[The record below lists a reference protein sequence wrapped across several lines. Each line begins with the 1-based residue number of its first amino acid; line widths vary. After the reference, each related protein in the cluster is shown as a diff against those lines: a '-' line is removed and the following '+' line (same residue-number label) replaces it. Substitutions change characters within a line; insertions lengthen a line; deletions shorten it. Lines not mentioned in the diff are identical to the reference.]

1 MKIFIT
7 GATGFLGLHIAN
19 IAVRQG
25 YNVMCLCRNTS
36 VSLFDKIVED
46 KIEWLNN
53 EDCNWKQKLANFAPE
68 VLIHCA
74 WGGVKCTDR
83 DDANVQL
90 KNVGFSKELFDAYP
104 YKQIISLGSQAE
116 YGYYDSIVAE
126 NYPLRPLNNYG
137 RAKVNVLNELRSYAE
152 VHNVEWQWIRIFT
165 VFGEKQQAGLIY
177 SFTQKCLNE
186 DKAFDTTS
194 GMQEYSYLY
203 SFDFAKAIM
212 QVVGQRGKSG
222 IYNLSQNSEIHS
234 NIEILENIKA
244 ILHSN
249 IDIRYGA
256 IPYAQNQVMYLDGY
270 TRKFVESFG
279 AIPQSDFMS
288 ALIRTIDSYKL

>member
-19 IAVRQG
+19 VAVSQG
-25 YNVMCLCRNTS
+25 HRVMCLRRNTS
-36 VSLFDKIVED
+36 VSLFDKIIED

-53 EDCNWKQKLANFAPE
+53 EDSDWKQRLANFAPE

-74 WGGVKCTDR
+74 WGGVKGTDR
-83 DDANVQL
+83 DNANVQL
-90 KNVGFSKELFDAYP
+90 KNVEFSKEVFDAYP

-116 YGYYDSIVAE
+116 YGLYDRMVLE
-126 NYPLRPLNNYG
+126 DYPLNPVTSYG
-137 RAKVNVLNELRSYAE
+137 DAKVKVLDELKTYAKTRDID
-152 VHNVEWQWIRIFT
+152 WQWIRIFT
-165 VFGEKQQAGLIY
+165 VFGEKQKAGLIY

-186 DKAFDTTS
+186 DKTFDTTP
-194 GMQEYSYLY
+194 GMQEYSYMY

-234 NIEILENIKA
+234 NIDILERIKV

-249 IDIRYGA
+249 VDIRYGA
-256 IPYAQNQVMYLDGY
+256 IPYTKNQVMYLDGN
-270 TRKFVESFG
+270 TRKFVGSFG
-279 AIPQSDFMS
+279 EIPQSDFMS

>member
-19 IAVRQG
+19 AAVSQG
-25 YNVMCLCRNTS
+25 HKVMCLRRNNS
-36 VSLFDKIVED
+36 ISLFEKIVED
-46 KIEWLNN
+46 EIEWLNN
-53 EDCNWKQKLANFAPE
+53 EDGDWKQRLANFAPE

-74 WGGVKCTDR
+74 WEGVRGTDR
-83 DDANVQL
+83 DNANVQL
-90 KNVGFSKELFDAYP
+90 KNVEFSKELFDAYP

-116 YGYYDSIVAE
+116 YGYYDSRVTE
-126 NYPLRPLNNYG
+126 NHPLNPVSSYG
-137 RAKVNVLNELRSYAE
+137 DAKVKVLDELKTNAKTRDID
-152 VHNVEWQWIRIFT
+152 WQWIRIFT
-165 VFGEKQQAGLIY
+165 VFGEKQNAGLIY
-177 SFTQKCLNE
+177 GFTKKCLNG
-186 DKAFDTTS
+186 DKTFETTL
-194 GMQEYSYLY
+194 GQQMYSYMY
-203 SFDFAKAIM
+203 SFDFAMAIM
-212 QVVGQRGKSG
+212 QVVGHKEKSG
-222 IYNLSQNSEIHS
+222 EYNLSQNSEIHS

-279 AIPQSDFMS
+279 VIPRSNFMS
-288 ALIRTIDSYKL
+288 ALIRTIDSYK